1 MKYLISAL
9 ALIFYLIIGNSSM
22 IQADSVKWCVVNNA
36 TGKVGQCYRM
46 KQICENS
53 IKSVKNYYSCVAR

>member
-1 MKYLISAL
+1 MKYLISSL
-9 ALIFYLIIGNSSM
+9 ALIFTLILGNSSM

>member
-1 MKYLISAL
+1 MKYLISSL
-9 ALIFYLIIGNSSM
+9 ALIFTLILGNSSM

-53 IKSVKNYYSCVAR
+53 IKNVKNYYSCVAR